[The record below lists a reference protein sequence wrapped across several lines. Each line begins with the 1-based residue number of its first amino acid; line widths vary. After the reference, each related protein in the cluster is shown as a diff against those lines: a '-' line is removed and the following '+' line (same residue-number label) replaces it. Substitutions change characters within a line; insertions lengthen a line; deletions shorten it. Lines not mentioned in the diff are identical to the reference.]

1 MRKILLLLTA
11 FFLVNVGI
19 IFAQINI
26 SDIIPSFSI
35 KIFPEIP
42 VSGDKINIS
51 VDSFSGI
58 NIDSASIRWS
68 INSKIVKEGVGEKNF
83 SFQVGESG
91 SETEIRVDI
100 NPQKGLP
107 FSKTIIIR
115 PSEIDLVWEADT
127 SVPLLYSGKSL
138 FSRESLLRFEAIPHF
153 VRRDKTEIPKESLIY
168 EWRANNKL
176 YPNSSGYGKNF
187 FSISGS
193 QFEQVETIE
202 VTARSKD
209 GGVIAKKFVK
219 VETVSPEVLIY
230 ENNPLQG
237 ILYNRD
243 VGSQYKLS
251 NQEITFRAAPY
262 YFSTK
267 DIFSFTFDWLINGAK
282 VSAPEKDEMTL
293 RVEDDSAGS
302 SRISI
307 QVKNPKKIFQNSKK
321 EFLINY
327 GNN

>member
-1 MRKILLLLTA
+1 MPLYGCRRCTCFVL
-11 FFLVNVGI
+11 
-19 IFAQINI
+19 
-26 SDIIPSFSI
+26 
-35 KIFPEIP
+35 
-42 VSGDKINIS
+42 
-51 VDSFSGI
+51 SFSGK
-58 NIDSASIRWS
+58 S
-68 INSKIVKEGVGEKNF
+68 F
-83 SFQVGESG
+83 SFQFKFRS
-91 SETEIRVDI
+91 
-100 NPQKGLP
+100 
-107 FSKTIIIR
+107 SKTV
-115 PSEIDLVWEADT
+115 LW
-127 SVPLLYSGKSL
+127 
-138 FSRESLLRFEAIPHF
+138 F
-153 VRRDKTEIPKESLIY
+153 
-168 EWRANNKL
+168 
-176 YPNSSGYGKNF
+176 
-187 FSISGS
+187 
-193 QFEQVETIE
+193 
-202 VTARSKD
+202 
-209 GGVIAKKFVK
+209 IAKKFVT
-219 VETVSPEVLIY
+219 VEPVSPEVLIY